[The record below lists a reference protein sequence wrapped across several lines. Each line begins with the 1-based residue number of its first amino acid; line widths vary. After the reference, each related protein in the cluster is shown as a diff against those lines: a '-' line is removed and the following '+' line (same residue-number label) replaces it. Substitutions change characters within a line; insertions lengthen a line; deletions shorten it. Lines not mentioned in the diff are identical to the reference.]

1 MKVQVRSG
9 EMTDSEL
16 PDWLIPPPEGFHA
29 EDLDHLPGL
38 PAHTELIDG
47 SLVLVGPQE
56 DFHTLMLYLLESG
69 LRRTVP
75 ADLRV
80 RREMSVV
87 LGPRQRPEP
96 DVVVLHARGIRGPG
110 VTAYRAEDVVLA
122 IEVVS
127 PESEERDR
135 KRKPQLYAEAGIPHF
150 WLVETCEG
158 HPSVNVYELDA
169 TTRAYVL
176 SGSHQGRVR
185 ITVPFDID
193 IDLTEIDRL

>member
-1 MKVQVRSG
+1 MI
-9 EMTDSEL
+9 SEV
-16 PDWLIPPPEGFHA
+16 PGWSIPPPEGFHA
-29 EDLDHLPGL
+29 EDLDRLADLP
-38 PAHTELIDG
+38 PHTELIDG

-56 DFHTLMLYLLESG
+56 DFHTLMLYLLENG
-69 LRRTVP
+69 LRRTAP

-96 DVVVLHARGIRGPG
+96 DVIVL
-110 VTAYRAEDVVLA
+110 RAEALRGLEATSYQAGDLLLA

-135 KRKPQLYAEAGIPHF
+135 KRKPMLYAEAGIPHF
-150 WLVETCEG
+150 WLVESAEG
-158 HPSVNVYELDA
+158 RPTVHVYELDPA
-169 TTRAYVL
+169 THGYVL

-185 ITVPFDID
+185 LTVPFDID
-193 IDLTEIDRL
+193 IDLTQIDRL

>member
-1 MKVQVRSG
+1 MKVEARD
-9 EMTDSEL
+9 EMMTNSEL
-16 PDWLIPPPEGFHA
+16 PDSLIPPPEGFRA

-38 PAHTELIDG
+38 PPHTELIDG
-47 SLVLVGPQE
+47 SLVLASPQK

-69 LRRTVP
+69 LRRAVP

-96 DVVVLHARGIRGPG
+96 DVIVLHARALQGPDT
-110 VTAYRAEDVVLA
+110 TAYQAEDLVLA

-135 KRKPQLYAEAGIPHF
+135 KRKPLLYAEAGIPHF
-150 WLVETCEG
+150 WLVESPDG
-158 HPSVNVYELDA
+158 RPLVNVYELDP
-169 TTRAYVL
+169 TTHGYTL

-185 ITVPFDID
+185 LTVPFDID